1 MRETQTKMR
10 WSVCQCQRNNR
21 IVCVCSES
29 GGDFCHWTIQ
39 HLSCHWKHW
48 DTCMYC
54 YRSGLR
60 QSVMEKGKLIV
71 NFVYQ
76 LTTRVLEFFFF
87 FNNHVRFFLGKI
99 KGSKVLIVRYLVLLS
114 RNSPR
119 EVATTLWRSA
129 PTFWHPPR
137 TNTLFLDRLTWLSTT

>member
-1 MRETQTKMR
+1 
-10 WSVCQCQRNNR
+10 
-21 IVCVCSES
+21 
-29 GGDFCHWTIQ
+29 
-39 HLSCHWKHW
+39 
-48 DTCMYC
+48 MYC

-76 LTTRVLEFFFF
+76 LTTRVLEFVCFL
-87 FNNHVRFFLGKI
+87 NNHVRFFLGKI

-129 PTFWHPPR
+129 PTSWHPPR
-137 TNTLFLDRLTWLSTT
+137 TNTLFLDRLTWLSTMWPRLMRDSTNAASGQPSGKFPSPQSVGILFNYILCFILWSLWKL